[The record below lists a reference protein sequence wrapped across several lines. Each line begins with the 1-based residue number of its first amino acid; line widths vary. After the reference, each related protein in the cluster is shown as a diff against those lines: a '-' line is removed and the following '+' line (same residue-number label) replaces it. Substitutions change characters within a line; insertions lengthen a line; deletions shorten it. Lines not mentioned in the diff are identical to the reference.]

1 MTIES
6 KGVRF
11 AIPAVLVF
19 IFAAVAFY
27 HLGNRPLIDYDE
39 SIYAQVAREA
49 LQNHSQLDLTWLG
62 YIAQHKPPQFFDKP
76 PLIIWLVETS
86 QLVFGINE
94 FSARFWTAI
103 FAILTLPLVFLFTQK
118 LSQSSAA
125 ATLAVAAFFAAFQ
138 FDDFAGVLQ
147 LDIPVGFFVL
157 LALYSFWQAGENG
170 RYHLLFWVAM
180 GLGVMTKSVI
190 GLLPLP
196 VVLIYSAAQADFKW
210 LKSKN
215 FLLGGLLFLAI
226 VLPWHILQQI
236 RYGGAFWDQYLTYH
250 LLKRYAVTLDS
261 NGGSPH
267 YYLDIFFRQRILFC
281 CLLPSLV
288 WFIARSFKSKPHFF
302 LTVTLLFI
310 FLFFSAAATKLPPY
324 ILVAYPYV
332 AIMIGMML
340 AALAG
345 RLEKSGK
352 NSGNIFIA
360 AVILVFVAASLEHKQ
375 IRLAQEN
382 DPQLVSDKA
391 VGEYLK
397 THNLG
402 QHVYYYSVNWQKPAV
417 IYYSN
422 RPVYI
427 NDFYR
432 HPRPEDR
439 FILISEK
446 PPQFPGKTLLF
457 PAGTEQVYQIE

>member
-1 MTIES
+1 MIIES

-11 AIPAVLVF
+11 AIPAVLIFVF
-19 IFAAVAFY
+19 ATITFY
-27 HLGNRPLIDYDE
+27 HLGNRPLIEYDE

-76 PLIIWLVETS
+76 PLIIWMVETS
-86 QLVFGINE
+86 QIVFGINE

-103 FAILTLPLVFLFTQK
+103 FAIITLPLVFLFTQK
-118 LSQSSAA
+118 LSQSFTAA
-125 ATLAVAAFFAAFQ
+125 ILSVAAFFAAFQ

-157 LALYSFWQAGENG
+157 LTLYSFWQARENDS
-170 RYHLLFWVAM
+170 YYLLFWVAM

-196 VVLIYSAAQADFKW
+196 VVLIFSVPEADFRW

-236 RYGGAFWDQYLTYH
+236 HYGGAFWDQYLMYH

-281 CLLPSLV
+281 CLMLSLV
-288 WFIARSFKSKPHFF
+288 CFIARSFKSKPHFF

-310 FLFFSAAATKLPPY
+310 FLFFSTAATKLPPY

-332 AIMIGMML
+332 AIMIGITFVS
-340 AALAG
+340 LAG
-345 RLEKSGK
+345 CLEKSGK

-360 AVILVFVAASLEHKQ
+360 AMILFFVAASLEHKQ
-375 IRLAQEN
+375 TRVAQEN

-397 THNLG
+397 THNLD
-402 QHVYYYSVNWQKPAV
+402 QHIYYYSVNWQKPAV
-417 IYYSN
+417 TYYSN

-432 HPRPEDR
+432 QHKPEDR
-439 FILISEK
+439 FVLISEK
-446 PPQFPGKTLLF
+446 PPDYPDKTLLF
-457 PAGTEQVYQIE
+457 SAGTEQVYQIE

>member
-6 KGVRF
+6 KGARF
-11 AIPAVLVF
+11 AIPAVLIF
-19 IFAAVAFY
+19 IFAAVTFY

-86 QLVFGINE
+86 QLVFGVNE
-94 FSARFWTAI
+94 FSARLWTAI

-118 LSQSSAA
+118 LSQSFAA
-125 ATLAVAAFFAAFQ
+125 AILSVAAFFAAFQ

-157 LALYSFWQAGENG
+157 LALYSFWQAREND
-170 RYHLLFWVAM
+170 RYHLLFWAAM

-196 VVLIYSAAQADFKW
+196 IVLIFSVPAADFKW

-215 FLLGGLLFLAI
+215 FMLGGLLFLAI
-226 VLPWHILQQI
+226 ILPWHILQQI
-236 RYGGAFWDQYLTYH
+236 HYGKAFWDQYLTYH

-261 NGGSPH
+261 NGGSAH
-267 YYLDIFFRQRILFC
+267 FYADIFFRQGILFG
-281 CLLPSLV
+281 CLMLSLAH
-288 WFIARSFKSKPHFF
+288 FIARSFKSKPHFF
-302 LTVTLLFI
+302 PTVALLLI

-324 ILVAYPYV
+324 ILVVYPYA
-332 AIMIGMML
+332 AIMIGMTL

-345 RLEKSGK
+345 SLENFWK

-360 AVILVFVAASLEHKQ
+360 AVIFVFVVASLEHKQ

-382 DPQLVSDKA
+382 DPQLVADKA
-391 VGEYLK
+391 VGEFLK
-397 THNLG
+397 THNLD
-402 QHVYYYSVNWQKPAV
+402 QHVYYYSVNWQKPAI

-432 HPRPEDR
+432 HPKPENR
-439 FILISEK
+439 FILISQK
-446 PPQFPGKTLLF
+446 PPNFPDKILLF
-457 PAGTEQVYQIE
+457 SAGMEQVYQIE